1 MLHLKRYPALLALVL
16 MIGPVLAACQPA
28 TLAPLATPSAP
39 GIGIG
44 ITADLCPNLIVQPGI
59 QVAWTNQDSREHIV
73 RHRPEDADPRFDSG
87 TLQPGD
93 SFTFTFLEAGSYP
106 YECSADGAMLGTVTV
121 EP

>member
-1 MLHLKRYPALLALVL
+1 MLHHRKHPALLALVL
-16 MIGPVLAACQPA
+16 MIGPVLAACQP
-28 TLAPLATPSAP
+28 TPLAPLSAP

-73 RHRPEDADPRFDSG
+73 RHRPEYADPRFDSG

-93 SFTFTFLEAGSYP
+93 SFTFTFLEAGTYP
-106 YECSADGAMLGTVTV
+106 YECSADGAMLGTVIV